1 MNEEEEHREKMI
13 ALKWGLL
20 DAIAQGYS
28 QNPEFASTDYEPL
41 ADMIV
46 RTTNAVTERILQ
58 DPRIKATDAIKK
70 GDVIESKTKMITVE
84 KIRTSK
90 NGIKVF
96 EGNIVDEPKKGY
108 IITALEVEYI
118 NGRKVP

>member
-1 MNEEEEHREKMI
+1 MNEEKEHREKMI
-13 ALKWGLL
+13 DRKWALL
-20 DAIAQGYS
+20 DAIAQGYC

-46 RTTNAVTERILQ
+46 RTANAVTERILQ

-84 KIRTSK
+84 KIRTTK

-96 EGNIVDEPKKGY
+96 EGNIVDEPKEDY

>member
-1 MNEEEEHREKMI
+1 
-13 ALKWGLL
+13 
-20 DAIAQGYS
+20 
-28 QNPEFASTDYEPL
+28 
-41 ADMIV
+41 
-46 RTTNAVTERILQ
+46 
-58 DPRIKATDAIKK
+58 
-70 GDVIESKTKMITVE
+70 MITVE

-96 EGNIVDEPKKGY
+96 EGNIVDEPKEGY

>member
-1 MNEEEEHREKMI
+1 MNEEERREKMI
-13 ALKWGLL
+13 DRKYGLL
-20 DAIAQGYS
+20 DAIAQGYC
-28 QNPEFASTDYEPL
+28 QNPEFASKDYELL

-46 RTTNAVTERILQ
+46 RTANAVTERILQ

-96 EGNIVDEPKKGY
+96 EGNIIDEPKDNY
-108 IITALEVEYI
+108 VITALEVEYI
-118 NGRKVP
+118 NGKKVP

>member
-1 MNEEEEHREKMI
+1 MNEEEHREKMI
-13 ALKWGLL
+13 DRQWGLL
-20 DAIAQGYS
+20 DAIAQGYC

-46 RTTNAVTERILQ
+46 RTANAVKERILQ

-96 EGNIVDEPKKGY
+96 EGNIVDEPKENY
-108 IITALEVEYI
+108 VITALEVEYI

>member
-1 MNEEEEHREKMI
+1 MNEEKEHREKMI
-13 ALKWGLL
+13 DRKWALL
-20 DAIAQGYS
+20 DAIAHGYC

-46 RTTNAVTERILQ
+46 RTANAVTERILQ

-90 NGIKVF
+90 NGINVF
-96 EGNIVDEPKKGY
+96 EGNIVDEPKEGY

>member
-1 MNEEEEHREKMI
+1 MNEEKEHREKMI
-13 ALKWGLL
+13 DRKWELL
-20 DAIAQGYS
+20 DAIAQGYC

-46 RTTNAVTERILQ
+46 RTANAVTERILQ

-90 NGIKVF
+90 NGINVF
-96 EGNIVDEPKKGY
+96 EGNIVDEPKEGY

>member
-1 MNEEEEHREKMI
+1 MI
-13 ALKWGLL
+13 DRKWALL
-20 DAIAQGYS
+20 DAIAQGYC

-46 RTTNAVTERILQ
+46 RTANAVTERILQ

-84 KIRTSK
+84 KIRTTK

-96 EGNIVDEPKKGY
+96 EGNIVDEPKEGY

>member
-20 DAIAQGYS
+20 DAIAQGYC

-90 NGIKVF
+90 NGIKVLESVF
-96 EGNIVDEPKKGY
+96 WKE
-108 IITALEVEYI
+108 ITSKLFSFQSFFVLLHHQL
-118 NGRKVP
+118 K

>member
-1 MNEEEEHREKMI
+1 MNEEEHREKRI
-13 ALKWGLL
+13 DRQWGLL
-20 DAIAQGYS
+20 EAIAQGYC

-46 RTTNAVTERILQ
+46 RTANAVTERILQ

-84 KIRTSK
+84 KIRSSK
-90 NGIKVF
+90 NGIKIF
-96 EGNIVDEPKKGY
+96 EGNIIDEPKENY
-108 IITALEVEYI
+108 VITALEVEYI